1 MNLSF
6 PAGTILLSNAM
17 PREHQGVAASLVS
30 TMVNYSISTGLGI
43 AGTIDRYTTAK
54 AVAKGASAEA
64 ALLQGYRGAWYFGMG
79 LDVLGLGLSA
89 YFIWRSRAKG

>member
-17 PREHQGVAASLVS
+17 PREHQGVAASLIS

-43 AGTIDRYTTAK
+43 AGTIDRYTTAN
-54 AVAKGASAEA
+54 AVAKGGSEQST
-64 ALLQGYRGAWYFGMG
+64 LLEGYRGAWYFGMG
-79 LDVLGLGLSA
+79 LDVLGLALSA
-89 YFIWRSRAKG
+89 YFIWRSRGK